1 MFSAARAAVVA
12 GCHRARMVLVV
23 LLQQVRVTL
32 VVLGMERGLLVAA
45 GVALGQQEP
54 RVAQA
59 GLV

>member
-1 MFSAARAAVVA
+1 
-12 GCHRARMVLVV
+12 MVLVV

-32 VVLGMERGLLVAA
+32 VVLEMERGLLVAA

-54 RVAQA
+54 RVAPA